1 MLQYDDPL
9 DAADFDPVAFI
20 NSRFPTEA
28 SLDDLDT
35 FALSVDSKISAIE
48 DSLSK
53 AVQNQSKVGHQASR
67 DIATAEASIQELFLK
82 LNEIKSQASHSERMV
97 QEICADIKKLDC
109 AKNHLQSSITA
120 LKRLQMLVTATDQ
133 LEVKDSNYMYKLL
146 ILYSFDLDYV
156 YISSIS
162 LSPYSLFC

>member
-1 MLQYDDPL
+1 MFQYDDPL

-67 DIATAEASIQELFLK
+67 DIATAEASIQELFVK

-109 AKNHLQSSITA
+109 AKTHLQSSITA

-133 LEVKDSNYMYKLL
+133 LEVNIYISYIYIPLL
-146 ILYSFDLDYV
+146 IITNSDFNF
-156 YISSIS
+156 IS
-162 LSPYSLFC
+162 LL